1 MNWLSQLI
9 ERLFCWVPR
18 IFLMGPDRRGVK
30 LTLGSRWKSL
40 SPGWYVY
47 WPLIQRITWVV
58 VTPQVV
64 NLPGQ
69 SAYTKDGTSIVISGA
84 LQYRIDDAAK
94 SILEVQDFDDSLR
107 ALSLGIISIYANSK
121 TLKECMD
128 IDKMCGE
135 ILTGIRKSSAGWGIK
150 IMRVLITDL
159 APVQSFRIIGNSNI
173 IPLGEQK

>member
-18 IFLMGPDRRGVK
+18 LLLITPDEAGVRE
-30 LTLGSRWKSL
+30 TLGKRCKCMST
-40 SPGWYVY
+40 GWYVF
-47 WPLIQRITWVV
+47 WPLIQRYQRTVIA
-58 VTPQVV
+58 PQVV

-69 SAYTKDGTSIVISGA
+69 SVYTKDSTSIVISGA
-84 LQYRIDDAAK
+84 LQYRIDDVTKA
-94 SILEVQDFDDSLR
+94 LLGVQDVDESLV
-107 ALSLGIISIYANSK
+107 ALSLGIIAAYVNSR
-121 TLKECMD
+121 TMAECMN
-128 IDKMCGE
+128 IDKLCEE
-135 ILTGIRKSSAGWGIK
+135 ILKGIRKAASGWGIK

>member
-18 IFLMGPDRRGVK
+18 ITLVAPDEYGIIE
-30 LTLGSRWKSL
+30 TLGKRWKRMP
-40 SPGWYVY
+40 PGCYIW
-47 WPLIQRITWVV
+47 WPPIQRTIRVT

-128 IDKMCGE
+128 IDKLCEE
-135 ILTGIRKSSAGWGIK
+135 ILKGIRKASAGWGIK

-159 APVQSFRIIGNSNI
+159 APVQSYRIIGNANVVPI
-173 IPLGEQK
+173 GGR